1 MLAISGLDVAFVSA
15 IAAVAAAIAAPLSA
29 WLVAVANNRHDR
41 WVKTYDDLRDAYLRL
56 LRVIFSAHV
65 NTSAFVAVLER
76 DDPGVYE
83 AKSAAIEDVEA
94 QVERLALV
102 RAFAPESVIQAVDA
116 WNDVYLEDVA
126 SAVRGAKYANEQE
139 RQESGKAI
147 RDAQKKLREPTRQLR
162 TAIRTDLG
170 GQRRNAY
177 WRMFS

>member
-1 MLAISGLDVAFVSA
+1 VLAISGLDVAFVSA

-94 QVERLALV
+94 QVERRIGGCFLDGVEPAPSGV
-102 RAFAPESVIQAVDA
+102 RWGSPE
-116 WNDVYLEDVA
+116 
-126 SAVRGAKYANEQE
+126 
-139 RQESGKAI
+139 
-147 RDAQKKLREPTRQLR
+147 R
-162 TAIRTDLG
+162 TE
-170 GQRRNAY
+170 
-177 WRMFS
+177 